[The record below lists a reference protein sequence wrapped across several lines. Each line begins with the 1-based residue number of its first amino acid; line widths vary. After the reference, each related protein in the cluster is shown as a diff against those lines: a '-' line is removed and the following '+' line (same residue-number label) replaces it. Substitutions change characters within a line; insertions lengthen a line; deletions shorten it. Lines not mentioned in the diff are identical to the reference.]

1 MRMLDTLEKVIADR
15 RAHPTTASYTSG
27 LFAKGRPKIAQK
39 VGEEAVEVV
48 VAALAQTR
56 EAQISEL
63 ADLFFHTLVLMN
75 DLEVSLQ
82 DVEAELARRHKPT
95 DEES

>member
-1 MRMLDTLEKVIADR
+1 MFDTLEKVIADR
-15 RAHPTTASYTSG
+15 RAYPPETSYTSS

-48 VAALAQTR
+48 VAALAQSR
-56 EAQISEL
+56 QAQIDEL

-75 DLEVSLQ
+75 DLGVSLH
-82 DVEAELARRHKPT
+82 DVEMELARRHKPA